1 MVIHG
6 SAEVIARIGF
16 GVAEEAVQRD
26 ETGFVAVHIK
36 AKFVVI
42 GAFQNEHLRR
52 KISAG
57 KRFRGSRVQ
66 KILQRLP
73 EAGVL
78 RGEVGVVETVA
89 QNEALALV
97 VRKVVDESRGR
108 GERFLQPVQG
118 ACAVFVVGYIVGDAV
133 YVLTIP
139 RLRASD

>member
-16 GVAEEAVQRD
+16 GVAEKAVQRD

-57 KRFRGSRVQ
+57 KGFRGSRVQ

-78 RGEVGVVETVA
+78 DEEPEVVSDANKLKNIISFSLRLFSE
-89 QNEALALV
+89 
-97 VRKVVDESRGR
+97 
-108 GERFLQPVQG
+108 FL
-118 ACAVFVVGYIVGDAV
+118 
-133 YVLTIP
+133 
-139 RLRASD
+139 